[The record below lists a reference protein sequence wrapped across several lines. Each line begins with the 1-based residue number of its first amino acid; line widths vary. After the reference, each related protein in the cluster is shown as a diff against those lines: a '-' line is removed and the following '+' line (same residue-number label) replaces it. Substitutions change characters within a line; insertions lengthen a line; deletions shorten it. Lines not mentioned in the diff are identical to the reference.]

1 MRNVQLRIAA
11 LEKSLHGGELVLIMA
26 DGSERILALRGR
38 DGVGYF
44 VRNALQHPDG
54 PEAVLIKS
62 SVSEREP
69 DGAAMVQLG
78 RAILLSPS
86 EDCATER
93 NRE

>member
-1 MRNVQLRIAA
+1 MRNVRLRIEA
-11 LEKSLHGGELVLIMA
+11 LEKRFHGGELVLIMA
-26 DGSERILALRGR
+26 DGSERILAPRGR

-44 VRNALQHPDG
+44 VSDALQHPDG
-54 PEAVLIKS
+54 PEAVLIKF
-62 SVSEREP
+62 SVSQREP

-86 EDCATER
+86 EDCATGR